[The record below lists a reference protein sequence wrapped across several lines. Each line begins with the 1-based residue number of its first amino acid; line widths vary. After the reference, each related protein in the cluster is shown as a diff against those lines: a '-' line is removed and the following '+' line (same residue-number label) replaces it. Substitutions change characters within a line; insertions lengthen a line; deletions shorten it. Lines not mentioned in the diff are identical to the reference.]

1 MHAGSYYA
9 IEEENSIKDTYN
21 AQVDA
26 LIERAETFAGWLCL
40 YSSFL
45 ISNRSNSNH
54 RSNYVAIFFLPD
66 PFSKN
71 QTLKI

>member
-26 LIERAETFAGWLCL
+26 LIERAETFAG
-40 YSSFL
+40 
-45 ISNRSNSNH
+45 
-54 RSNYVAIFFLPD
+54 
-66 PFSKN
+66 
-71 QTLKI
+71 